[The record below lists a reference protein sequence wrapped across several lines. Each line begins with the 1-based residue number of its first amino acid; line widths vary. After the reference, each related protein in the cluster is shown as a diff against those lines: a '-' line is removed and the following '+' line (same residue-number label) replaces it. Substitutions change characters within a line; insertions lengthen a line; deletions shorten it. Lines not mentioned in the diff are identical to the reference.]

1 MNYERNRAFCGLDDN
16 CDLGVFTVSKPVTEF
31 PVPASKP
38 VTVPVQST
46 DTAAPPVALEIW
58 EHMERAFQ
66 EILQDKPHTPE
77 QEP

>member
-1 MNYERNRAFCGLDDN
+1 MKTLKT
-16 CDLGVFTVSKPVTEF
+16 FTASKPVAEF
-31 PVPASKP
+31 PVPVNKP
-38 VTVPVQST
+38 VVVPVQST

-58 EHMERAFQ
+58 ERMERAFQ